1 MNGGYM
7 DSLDKSADSGGVMAA
22 LPDYAELHC
31 LSNFSFQRGAS
42 HPRELVERARVL
54 GYRALAITDEC
65 SLAGV
70 VRAWQEVN
78 AHKGIPLQLL
88 IGSEFTL
95 DDGLKLVLIAP
106 DRQAYGDLSELITVG
121 RRAAGKGEY
130 RLTREDVAAFAHRL
144 LALWVP
150 SAQPDTNDADW
161 FRSLFEDRVWIAVE
175 LLQGPDDKARLAQ
188 LRWLS
193 EYAGLPCVAAGDVHM
208 HVRSRRALQDV
219 MTALRVHKPVAE
231 CGHAL
236 FPNGERHLRSRLRLS
251 MVYPADMLAETLQI
265 AQRCTFDL
273 GDLRYEYPDELVPD
287 GMTPAGYLKALTWE
301 GLVERY
307 PQGVPDAV
315 SEQVDRELALIGR
328 KQYEPYFLTVHDIV
342 RYARSQD
349 ILCQGRGSAA
359 NSAVCFALGIT
370 EVDPARANCL
380 FERFISEERNEP
392 PDIDVDFEHDRREQ
406 VMQYLYKKYTR
417 ERAALTAT
425 VITYRPKSTLRDLGR
440 ALGLATDQLDR
451 LSRNLSWWDQREEL
465 PLRLV
470 EAGLDPESRP
480 VKLLLA
486 LTDDLLGFPRH
497 LSQHVGGFLI
507 SRGPIS
513 RMVPIENAAMP
524 DRTIVQWDK
533 DDLDAMGLLKVDVL
547 ALGMLSALRRSLNLV
562 NAIRG
567 SNWRLATIPA
577 EDSKVYQMMSRA
589 DTIGVFQIESRAQM
603 SMLPRLKPEKFY
615 DLVIEVAIV
624 RPGPIQGGMVHPY
637 LRRRQKLE
645 PIEKMSPEV
654 DKVLGRTFG
663 VPIFQEQVMQLAQVA
678 AGFSA
683 GEADELRR
691 AMAAW
696 KRTGKLKLYEQK
708 LKEGLIKYG
717 QTAEFAD
724 RLYNQIKGFSE
735 YGFPESHAASFA
747 LLVYAS
753 AWLKFYEPAVF
764 LCSMLNSLPMGFYSA
779 SQLIQD
785 AQRHGIE
792 VRPVDVQHSDWD
804 CTLEDIER
812 PQAAVRLGMRQIK
825 GLSELAVAQLAAL
838 RPPGG
843 FESVAQVQK
852 LLELDTR
859 DMTALTEGGAFETL
873 AGHRRQVWWHASAID
888 TTHDLAWSESDGI
901 LPELDPASLGQD
913 IAADYRRLRLS
924 LRAHPLSLLRERLR
938 RDKLLNAAELKRV
951 PHGLRVK
958 VCGIVVGRQRPGTAN
973 GVVFVTL
980 EDETGNTNVVV
991 WEKVASLYRKPLLG
1005 SRLMVVYGQVQ
1016 HVEGVLH
1023 LVAHKLEDRT
1033 ELLGELLTRSR
1044 DFH

>member
-42 HPRELVERARVL
+42 KADELVERARKL

-65 SLAGV
+65 SLAGI
-70 VRAWQEVN
+70 VRAWQAVNEV
-78 AHKGIPLQLL
+78 KTDPLKLL
-88 IGSEFTL
+88 VGAEFTL
-95 DDGLKLVLIAP
+95 ADGLKLVLLAP
-106 DRQAYGDLSELITVG
+106 DRHAYGDLSALITLG
-121 RRAAGKGEY
+121 RRAAQKGEY
-130 RLTREDVAAFAHRL
+130 QLTRDDVADYANRL
-144 LALWVP
+144 LALWIP
-150 SAQPDTNDADW
+150 PAQPDLGDAQW
-161 FRSLFEDRVWIAVE
+161 FNSHFADRTWIAVE
-175 LLQGPDDKARLAQ
+175 LLQGPDDRGRLAQ
-188 LRWLS
+188 MRWLS
-193 EYAGLPCVAAGDVHM
+193 ERSGLPCVAAGDVHM
-208 HVRSRRALQDV
+208 HARSRRALQDV

-236 FPNGERHLRSRLRLS
+236 FPNGERHLRSRMRLS
-251 MVYPADMLAETLQI
+251 LIYPPEMLAETLEI
-265 AQRCTFDL
+265 ARRCTFDL
-273 GDLRYEYPDELVPD
+273 GELKYEYPDELVPE
-287 GMTPAGYLKALTWE
+287 GMTAAAQLAALTEE
-301 GLVERY
+301 GLKERY
-307 PQGVPDAV
+307 PDGVPDEV
-315 SEQVDRELALIGR
+315 RGMIDHELDIISY
-328 KQYEPYFLTVHDIV
+328 KNYEPYFLTVHEIV
-342 RYARSQD
+342 CFAKGKG

-359 NSAVCFALGIT
+359 NSAVCYALGIT
-370 EVDPARANCL
+370 AVPPELGKSL
-380 FERFISEERNEP
+380 FERFISRERDEP
-392 PDIDVDFEHDRREQ
+392 PDIDVDFEHDRREEVIQ
-406 VMQYLYKKYTR
+406 HLYEKYSR
-417 ERAALTAT
+417 DRAALAAT

-451 LSRNLSWWDQREEL
+451 LSRNLSWWDQQKEL

-480 VKLLLA
+480 VQLLLK
-486 LTDDLLGFPRH
+486 LTKILLGFPRH
-497 LSQHVGGFLI
+497 LSQHVGGFVI
-507 SRGPIS
+507 TRGPVS
-513 RMVPIENAAMP
+513 RLVPVENAAMK
-524 DRTIVQWDK
+524 DRTVIQWDK
-533 DDLDAMGLLKVDVL
+533 DDLDAMSLLKVDVL

-562 NAIRG
+562 SALRG
-567 SNWRLATIPA
+567 KTMTLYDVPSEDPA
-577 EDSKVYQMMSRA
+577 VYQMMSRA
-589 DTIGVFQIESRAQM
+589 DTVGVFQIESRAQM
-603 SMLPRLKPEKFY
+603 SMLPRLQPKTFY

-637 LRRRQKLE
+637 LKRRAGTE
-645 PIEKMSPEV
+645 VIEAMRPEV
-654 DKVLGRTFG
+654 AQVLERTCG
-663 VPIFQEQVMQLAQVA
+663 VPIFQEQVMKLAQVA
-678 AGFSA
+678 AGFTAS
-683 GEADELRR
+683 EADGLRR

-696 KRTGKLKLYEQK
+696 RRTGKLEIYEQK
-708 LKEGLIKYG
+708 LKNGLADNGYT
-717 QTAEFAD
+717 QEFAD

-825 GLSELAVAQLAAL
+825 GLSALAVAQLAAL